1 VALTVLYFAAARE
14 RAGTARE
21 AVEWTAGGPVR
32 ALLEVLAGRHPE
44 LRPLLPHLRV
54 AVNQEFQGLDAPVP
68 DGAEVALVPPV
79 AGGSGSFRLS
89 ETPLA
94 LAEVVEAVEGEAR
107 GGLVTFTGTV
117 RSETRGRKVR
127 QLAYEAYPA
136 MAEKAMAEIGQD
148 IERRWPGTRVAIVHR
163 VGVLLP
169 GEAAVVIAVSAPHR
183 AAAFEG
189 CRHAIERLKAD
200 VPIWKKERFENGEEW
215 VGLGP

>member
-14 RAGTARE
+14 RAGTAQE
-21 AVEWTAGGPVR
+21 SVEWSGGPVR
-32 ALLEVLAGRHPE
+32 QLLETLAARHPE

-54 AVNQEFQGLDAPVP
+54 AVNQEFTSLDAAVP
-68 DGAEVALVPPV
+68 DRAEVALVPPV
-79 AGGSGSFRLS
+79 AGGSDCFRLS

-94 LAEVVEAVEGEAR
+94 LEEVVGAVGGPER

-117 RSETRGRKVR
+117 RSETRGRRVR
-127 QLAYEAYPA
+127 ALSYEAYPG
-136 MAEKAMAEIGQD
+136 MAERAMSAIGREI
-148 IERRWPGTRVAIVHR
+148 ESRWPGCRVAIVHR
-163 VGVLLP
+163 VGMLMP

-200 VPIWKKERFENGEEW
+200 VPIWKKERFEDGEEW

>member
-1 VALTVLYFAAARE
+1 MALTVLYFAAARE
-14 RAGTARE
+14 RAGTAQE
-21 AVEWTAGGPVR
+21 TVEWGGGPVR
-32 ALLEVLAGRHPE
+32 QLLETLAARHPD

-54 AVNQEFQGLDAPVP
+54 AVNQEFTSLDAPVP
-68 DGAEVALVPPV
+68 ERAEVALVPPV
-79 AGGSGSFRLS
+79 AGGSDCFRLS

-94 LAEVVEAVEGEAR
+94 LEEVVGAVGGFER

-117 RSETRGRKVR
+117 RSETRGRRVR
-127 QLAYEAYPA
+127 ALSYEAYAGMAERA
-136 MAEKAMAEIGQD
+136 MAAIGREI
-148 IERRWPGTRVAIVHR
+148 ESRWPGTRVGIVHR
-163 VGVLLP
+163 VGMLVP

-200 VPIWKKERFENGEEW
+200 VPIWKKERFEDGEEW

>member
-1 VALTVLYFAAARE
+1 MALTVLYFAAARE
-14 RAGTARE
+14 RAGTAQE
-21 AVEWTAGGPVR
+21 TVEWGGGPVR
-32 ALLEVLAGRHPE
+32 QLLETLAARHPD

-54 AVNQEFQGLDAPVP
+54 AVNQEFTSLDAPVP
-68 DGAEVALVPPV
+68 ERAEVALVPPV
-79 AGGSGSFRLS
+79 AGGLDCFRLS

-94 LAEVVEAVEGEAR
+94 LEEVVGAVGGFER

-117 RSETRGRKVR
+117 RSETRGRRVR
-127 QLAYEAYPA
+127 ALSYEAYAGMAERA
-136 MAEKAMAEIGQD
+136 MAAIGREI
-148 IERRWPGTRVAIVHR
+148 ESRWPGTRVGIVHR
-163 VGVLLP
+163 VGMLVP

-200 VPIWKKERFENGEEW
+200 VPIWKKERFEDGEEW

>member
-1 VALTVLYFAAARE
+1 MSITVLYFAAARE
-14 RAGTARE
+14 RAGTAQE
-21 AVEWTAGGPVR
+21 TVEWGGGPVR
-32 ALLEVLAGRHPE
+32 QLLETLAARHPD

-54 AVNQEFQGLDAPVP
+54 AVNQEFTSLDAAVP
-68 DGAEVALVPPV
+68 ESAEVALVPPV
-79 AGGSGSFRLS
+79 AGGSDCFRLS

-94 LAEVVEAVEGEAR
+94 LEEVVGAVGGPER

-117 RSETRGRKVR
+117 RTETRGRRVR
-127 QLAYEAYPA
+127 ALSYEAYPG
-136 MAEKAMAEIGQD
+136 MAERAMTAIGREI
-148 IERRWPGTRVAIVHR
+148 ESRWPGTRVAIVDR
-163 VGVLLP
+163 VGTLVP

-200 VPIWKKERFENGEEW
+200 VPIWKKERFEDGEEW

>member
-1 VALTVLYFAAARE
+1 MSITVLYFAAARE
-14 RAGTARE
+14 RAGTAQE
-21 AVEWTAGGPVR
+21 TVEWGGGPVR
-32 ALLEVLAGRHPE
+32 QLLETLAARHPD

-54 AVNQEFQGLDAPVP
+54 AVNQEFTSLDSAVP
-68 DGAEVALVPPV
+68 ERAEVALVPPV
-79 AGGSGSFRLS
+79 AGGSDCFRLS

-94 LAEVVEAVEGEAR
+94 LEEVVGAVGGPER

-117 RSETRGRKVR
+117 RTETRGRPVR
-127 QLAYEAYPA
+127 ALSYEAYPG
-136 MAEKAMAEIGQD
+136 MAERAMTAIGREI
-148 IERRWPGTRVAIVHR
+148 EARWPGTRVAIVHR
-163 VGVLLP
+163 VGTLVP

-200 VPIWKKERFENGEEW
+200 VPIWKKERFEDGEEW

>member
-1 VALTVLYFAAARE
+1 MSITVLYFAAARE
-14 RAGTARE
+14 RAGTAQE
-21 AVEWTAGGPVR
+21 TVEWGGGPVR
-32 ALLEVLAGRHPE
+32 QLLETLAARHPD

-54 AVNQEFQGLDAPVP
+54 AVNQEFTSLDAAVP
-68 DGAEVALVPPV
+68 ESAEVALVPPV
-79 AGGSGSFRLS
+79 AGGSDCFRLS

-94 LAEVVEAVEGEAR
+94 LEEVVGAVGGPER

-117 RSETRGRKVR
+117 RTETRGRRVR
-127 QLAYEAYPA
+127 VLSYEAYPG
-136 MAEKAMAEIGQD
+136 MAERAMTAIGREI
-148 IERRWPGTRVAIVHR
+148 ESRWPGTRVAIVHR
-163 VGVLLP
+163 VGTLVP

-200 VPIWKKERFENGEEW
+200 VPIWKKERFEDGEEW

>member
-1 VALTVLYFAAARE
+1 VPLTVLYFAAARE

-21 AVEWTAGGPVR
+21 AVEWSGGETVR
-32 ALLEVLAGRHPE
+32 ALLETLAARHPE

-54 AVNQEFQGLDAPVP
+54 AVNQEFLGLEAPVP

-79 AGGSGSFRLS
+79 AGGSGNFRLS
-89 ETPLA
+89 ETPLV
-94 LAEVVEAVEGEAR
+94 LAEVIEAVEGEAR

-117 RSETRGRKVR
+117 RNETRGRRVR

-136 MAEKAMAEIGQD
+136 MAEKAMADIGRD
-148 IERRWPGTRVAIVHR
+148 IEQRWPGSRVAIVHR
-163 VGVLLP
+163 VGTLLP
-169 GEAAVVIAVSAPHR
+169 GDAAVVIAVSAPHR

-200 VPIWKKERFENGEEW
+200 VPIWKKERFEDGEEW

>member
-1 VALTVLYFAAARE
+1 MAISVLYFAAARE
-14 RAGTARE
+14 RAGTAQE
-21 AVEWTAGGPVR
+21 TVEWGGGPVR
-32 ALLEVLAGRHPE
+32 QLLETLAAAHPD

-54 AVNQEFQGLDAPVP
+54 AVNQEFTSLDAAVP
-68 DGAEVALVPPV
+68 ESAEVALVPPV
-79 AGGSGSFRLS
+79 AGGSDCFRLS

-94 LAEVVEAVEGEAR
+94 LEEVVGAVGGPER

-117 RSETRGRKVR
+117 RTETRGRPVR
-127 QLAYEAYPA
+127 ALSYEAYPG
-136 MAEKAMAEIGQD
+136 MAERAMTAIGREI
-148 IERRWPGTRVAIVHR
+148 ESRWPGTRVAIVHR
-163 VGVLLP
+163 VGTLVP

-200 VPIWKKERFENGEEW
+200 VPIWKKERFEDGEEW

>member
-1 VALTVLYFAAARE
+1 MSITVLYFAAARE
-14 RAGTARE
+14 RAGTAQE
-21 AVEWTAGGPVR
+21 TVEWGGGPVR
-32 ALLEVLAGRHPE
+32 QLLETLAARHPD

-54 AVNQEFQGLDAPVP
+54 EVNQEFTSLDAAVP
-68 DGAEVALVPPV
+68 ESAEVALVPPV
-79 AGGSGSFRLS
+79 AGGSDCFRLS

-94 LAEVVEAVEGEAR
+94 LEEVVGAVGGPER

-117 RSETRGRKVR
+117 RTETRGRPVR
-127 QLAYEAYPA
+127 ALSYEAYPG
-136 MAEKAMAEIGQD
+136 MAERAMTAIGREI
-148 IERRWPGTRVAIVHR
+148 ESRWPGTRVAIVHR
-163 VGVLLP
+163 VGTLVP

-200 VPIWKKERFENGEEW
+200 VPIWKKERFEDGEEW

>member
-1 VALTVLYFAAARE
+1 MAITVLYFAAARE
-14 RAGTARE
+14 RAGTAQE
-21 AVEWTAGGPVR
+21 TVEWGGGPVR
-32 ALLEVLAGRHPE
+32 QLLEKLAAAHPD

-54 AVNQEFQGLDAPVP
+54 AVNQEFTSLDAPVP

-79 AGGSGSFRLS
+79 AGGTDCFRLS

-94 LAEVVEAVEGEAR
+94 LEEVVGAVGGPER

-117 RSETRGRKVR
+117 RSETRGRRVR
-127 QLAYEAYPA
+127 GLSYEVYPGMAERA
-136 MAEKAMAEIGQD
+136 MAAIGREI
-148 IERRWPGTRVAIVHR
+148 ESRWLGTRVAIVHR
-163 VGVLLP
+163 VGTLVP
-169 GEAAVVIAVSAPHR
+169 GDAAVVIAVSAPHR

-200 VPIWKKERFENGEEW
+200 VPIWKKERFEDGEEW

>member
-14 RAGTARE
+14 RAGTAQE
-21 AVEWTAGGPVR
+21 TVEWGGGAVR
-32 ALLEVLAGRHPE
+32 QLLETLAARHPD

-54 AVNQEFQGLDAPVP
+54 AVNQEFTSLDAPVP
-68 DGAEVALVPPV
+68 EDAEVALVPPV
-79 AGGSGSFRLS
+79 AGGSDCFRLS
-89 ETPLA
+89 EPPL
-94 LAEVVEAVEGEAR
+94 LLEEVVGAVGGHER

-117 RSETRGRKVR
+117 RSETRGRRVR
-127 QLAYEAYPA
+127 ALSYEAYPGMAERA
-136 MAEKAMAEIGQD
+136 MAAIGRD
-148 IERRWPGTRVAIVHR
+148 IESRWPGTRVAIVHR
-163 VGVLLP
+163 VGTLVP

-200 VPIWKKERFENGEEW
+200 VPIWKKERFEDGEEW